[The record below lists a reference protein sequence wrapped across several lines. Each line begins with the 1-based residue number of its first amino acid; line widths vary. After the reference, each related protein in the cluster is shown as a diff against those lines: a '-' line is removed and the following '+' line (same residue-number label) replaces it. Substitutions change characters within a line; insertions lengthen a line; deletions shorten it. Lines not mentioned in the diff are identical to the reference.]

1 VLDLLPPEPV
11 ALAAMLALVLLPGML
26 LVRAPWTAVPA
37 LSISFWVLAWWWVP
51 LEGRTRQVAVSLSVF
66 ALLLVIRFLPKHV
79 VPPPPG
85 YEGSPPAPPVS
96 GPTTGRP
103 PRLFGAPSL
112 LVLGLALAVLA
123 PFGLWKNPPGRE
135 MAFQTTA
142 VRLAVWRDA
151 LPATYEPLLP
161 LRPYGVRG
169 PALPTFAADVS
180 LLSGISPPRALVA
193 TTLLAAGLV
202 LLGLYAL
209 LGTRLG
215 PGAAA
220 LGAVLGLAAVRW
232 PGSLALWGEGG
243 SLLSLALALEAAV
256 LMVGH
261 TSRTSAVGAG
271 FLWAGA
277 ALAHPFLALAMAA
290 ATAFSAPVAARRW
303 VVAFSFAAV
312 LAAPPLLRL
321 TGVLSIP
328 EALGSIRSVSL
339 AEMTDFLLG
348 IALVVLCARLAALL
362 LPSGSVADPGRT
374 PAIRRVAVLGL
385 ALAGAAI
392 FAFRVHGWF
401 GAGQLTL
408 AQRVDLA
415 RLERRTTPADVVC
428 APPDLVDWV
437 PGLASRAVGA
447 PAEVDSGV
455 SRLRAERT
463 PAGSGGFGRPWVPP
477 SLREESTERPW
488 PACTTELDVSGSR

>member
-1 VLDLLPPEPV
+1 V
-11 ALAAMLALVLLPGML
+11 G
-26 LVRAPWTAVPA
+26 
-37 LSISFWVLAWWWVP
+37 LSLFV
-51 LEGRTRQVAVSLSVF
+51 
-66 ALLLVIRFLPKHV
+66 LLLVIRFLPKHA
-79 VPPPPG
+79 VPPPPESG
-85 YEGSPPAPPVS
+85 LPAPEPPVA
-96 GPTTGRP
+96 GPLTGRP
-103 PRLFGAPSL
+103 PRLFAASSL
-112 LVLGLALAVLA
+112 LVIALAVAVVA
-123 PFGLWKNPPGRE
+123 PFGEWMNPPGRE

-151 LPATYEPLLP
+151 LPASYEPLLP

-169 PALPTFAADVS
+169 PALATFAADVS
-180 LLSGISPPRALVA
+180 LLSGISPPRAVVGV
-193 TTLLAAGLV
+193 TLLAAALA

-209 LGTRLG
+209 LATRLG

-232 PGSLALWGEGG
+232 PGTLALWGEGG
-243 SLLSLALALEAAV
+243 PLLSLALALEAAV

-303 VVAFSFAAV
+303 MFAFSVATV

-348 IALVVLCARLAALL
+348 VAIVVLCARLADLL
-362 LPSGSVADPGRT
+362 LPSSVARIAPPTAAELPPSADEGPPSAPE
-374 PAIRRVAVLGL
+374 PAASTTGQSPETAAPVGLGGTIRRVAVVGL
-385 ALAGAAI
+385 AIAGAAI

-415 RLERRTTPADVVC
+415 RLERRTSPADVVC

-437 PGLASRAVGA
+437 PALASRAVGA
-447 PAEVDSGV
+447 PEESDRDVELRG
-455 SRLRAERT
+455 SRASRSTGR
-463 PAGSGGFGRPWVPP
+463 PGRPWVPP
-477 SLREESTERPW
+477 SLREESTEAPW
-488 PACTTELDVSGSR
+488 PACTTRMDPSTTQ